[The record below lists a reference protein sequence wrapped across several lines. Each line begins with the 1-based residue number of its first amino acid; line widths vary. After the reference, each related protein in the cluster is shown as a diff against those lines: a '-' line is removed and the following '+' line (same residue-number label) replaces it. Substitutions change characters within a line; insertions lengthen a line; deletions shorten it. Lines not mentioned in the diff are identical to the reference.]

1 MQALN
6 ECEIRKFLC
15 EDLKNI
21 KINIF
26 DEITST
32 NDFLKKEILSRD
44 NLEVCLA
51 DFQTKGRGRF
61 GRTFESP
68 RGRGI
73 YMSLVLKD
81 TFIDIDSILTL
92 RIGLAVYEAL
102 KAYSDN
108 LKLKWVNDIYLN
120 EKKLGGILIEGVYNP
135 FKQKIDR
142 LVAGIGINVLAA
154 DMPIELR
161 DKVSFLNTKT
171 SRNELIASI
180 LNEIF
185 TIRNKTSEYVVE
197 NFEKLNL
204 LKGRYISYM
213 VEGREAFGK
222 VLGIS
227 KDGFLELEVGN
238 EKILLNSGEVSI
250 KSLDKE

>member
-1 MQALN
+1 
-6 ECEIRKFLC
+6 
-15 EDLKNI
+15 
-21 KINIF
+21 
-26 DEITST
+26 
-32 NDFLKKEILSRD
+32 
-44 NLEVCLA
+44 
-51 DFQTKGRGRF
+51 
-61 GRTFESP
+61 
-68 RGRGI
+68 
-73 YMSLVLKD
+73 MSLVLKD

-102 KAYSDN
+102 KAYSNN

-238 EKILLNSGEVSI
+238 EKILLNSGQVSI